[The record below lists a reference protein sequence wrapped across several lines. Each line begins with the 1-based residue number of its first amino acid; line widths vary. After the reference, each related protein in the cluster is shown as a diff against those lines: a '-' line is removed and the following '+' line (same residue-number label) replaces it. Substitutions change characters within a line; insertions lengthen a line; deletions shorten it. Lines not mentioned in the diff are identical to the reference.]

1 MDNSFWIELIGLFL
15 LIGCSGFFAGS
26 ETALTAVSRARL
38 LTLETNGNSRARL
51 VNKLMEK
58 KDKLIS
64 SLLFGNT

>member
-15 LIGCSGFFAGS
+15 LISCSGFFAGS